1 MSIMHCLVA
10 RNTEIVLAEYTE
22 HDGNFQQ
29 ISRLLLRK
37 LRNEK
42 KLTIEYDNYHF
53 HYYKDEETRVSFLC
67 LTEML
72 PFEIAYGFISDV
84 RKEFYKKYQISRIRN
99 SCSYQLQ
106 DFEETMKELVSYYN
120 IKPSLTKSGESIS
133 SLNIVNHVE
142 VRKIDT
148 IFQADERINLVA
160 VNTKIIKKNYQ
171 NLNYMDKKIKYQ
183 ENYKK
188 FKFGILF
195 LVGCL
200 ISLLFIKFLISITT
214 GDNQNSSK
222 NSTLE
227 NNITNKI
234 QSRNKSN
241 LYNIEGNEYNTS
253 NTNNNQEINKI
264 RLLEQSLQLDNEKS
278 NFISKENK
286 FLNILS

>member
-1 MSIMHCLVA
+1 MHCLVA